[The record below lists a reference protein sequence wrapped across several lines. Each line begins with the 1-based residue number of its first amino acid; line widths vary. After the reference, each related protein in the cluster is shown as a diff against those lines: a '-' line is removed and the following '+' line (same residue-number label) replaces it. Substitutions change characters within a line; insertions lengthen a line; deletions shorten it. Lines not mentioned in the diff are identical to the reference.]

1 MVSNKI
7 YDCIRIIP
15 KGPKITLWFTFKQH
29 PVLYS
34 FPDYITLPEKK
45 LDRKTKQYVV
55 SYDPVL
61 SSGTIVHGTLLNY
74 KSKHF
79 FFMEDVMKYKS
90 RNVKHDSWDKKL
102 EYMINILHHIRCN
115 FHNIIKKTIRMGI
128 PIIHVCKQSIQK
140 QMDNIYYLPYSIEYL
155 KGNRKFVEKVNT
167 NITYKNFMIRADLK
181 EDIYH
186 LYNEEYI
193 GNALIPNMETSKMM
207 NSIFRTI
214 KENSNLDLLE
224 ESDDDEE
231 FENIAEDKY
240 VDLDKI
246 YRFRC
251 VLHDRFNMWVPIER
265 IEV

>member
-7 YDCIRIIP
+7 YEYIRVIP
-15 KGPKITLWFTFKQH
+15 KGPKITLWFTFTEH
-29 PVLYS
+29 PVLFS
-34 FPDYITLPEKK
+34 FPDYVVAPEKK
-45 LDRKTKQYVV
+45 LDRKTKQYVL

-61 SSGTIVHGTLLNY
+61 SSGTIVHGTMLNY
-74 KSKHF
+74 KGKHF

-90 RNVKHDSWDKKL
+90 RNVKHESWDKKL
-102 EYMINILHHIRCN
+102 EYMISILQYIRDD
-115 FHNIIKKTIRMGI
+115 FHNVIKKTIRIGL
-128 PIIHVCKQSIQK
+128 PIMHICKQSIQK
-140 QMDNIYYLPYSIEYL
+140 HMENLYYLPYSLEYL
-155 KGNRKFVEKVNT
+155 KGSSKLVEKIKT
-167 NITYKNFMIRADLK
+167 TITYKNFMIRADLK

-186 LYNEEYI
+186 LYNEDYI
-193 GNALIPNMETSKMM
+193 GNTLIPNMETSKMM

-214 KENSNLDLLE
+214 KENDNLDLLE

-231 FENIAEDKY
+231 FENTNEDKY

-265 IEV
+265 IEN